1 MGTKK
6 FNLID
11 KIIAYIRLHEVM
23 PYVEKKDIVLDF
35 GCGHQAYFLLNV
47 KQNIR
52 RGIGIDYD
60 VIGTKNKNI
69 ELINYNFKNKLP
81 FKKNFFNKIF
91 LLAVL
96 EHIPTN
102 KVNELFFEFNRILS
116 KKGRIILTTPTPA
129 SRPLLEFLAYKLH
142 LISESEIR
150 DHKKYYSKT
159 DIKKITKNVFKL
171 NKYKKF
177 ELGLNSLCVL
187 GKI

>member
-23 PYVEKKDIVLDF
+23 PYVEKKDTILDF

-47 KQNIR
+47 KENIKK
-52 RGIGIDYD
+52 GIGIDYD
-60 VIGTKNKNI
+60 VEAIKDKNI
-69 ELINYNFKNKLP
+69 ELINYNFKGKLP
-81 FKKNFFNKIF
+81 FKKKYFDKIF

-96 EHIPTN
+96 EHVPTD
-102 KVNELFFEFNRILS
+102 KVNKLFFEFNRILGE
-116 KKGRIILTTPTPA
+116 KGKVILTTPTPA
-129 SRPLLEFLAYKLH
+129 SRFLLEFLAYKLH

-150 DHKKYYSKT
+150 DHKKYYSKV
-159 DIKKITKNVFKL
+159 DIEKVTRNIFKMD
-171 NKYKKF
+171 KYKKF

-187 GKI
+187 NKI